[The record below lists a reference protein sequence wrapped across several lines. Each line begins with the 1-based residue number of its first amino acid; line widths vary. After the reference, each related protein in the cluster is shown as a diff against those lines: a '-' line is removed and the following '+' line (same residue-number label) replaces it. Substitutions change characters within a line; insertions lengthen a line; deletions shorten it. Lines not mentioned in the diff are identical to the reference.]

1 MRRYFLRSV
10 QSENTFINYKID
22 VVYIFYVHN
31 VVALS
36 TNSKHTKMGGTLPVL
51 KNEIGD
57 FFFARLG
64 TGSSIVTTY
73 VVTYAGRYSS
83 VQTPL
88 QKNTLE
94 THCSQGIIFHP
105 HSSLKWM
112 NNAALEEATNRDVL
126 VNTSQGGN
134 F

>member
-1 MRRYFLRSV
+1 MRRYFFGNV
-10 QSENTFINYKID
+10 HSENTFINYKID

-64 TGSSIVTTY
+64 TGRTLKCRPATLRTKASTKKHLEIV
-73 VVTYAGRYSS
+73 V
-83 VQTPL
+83 
-88 QKNTLE
+88 N
-94 THCSQGIIFHP
+94 
-105 HSSLKWM
+105 LKVF
-112 NNAALEEATNRDVL
+112 NVL
-126 VNTSQGGN
+126 
-134 F
+134 